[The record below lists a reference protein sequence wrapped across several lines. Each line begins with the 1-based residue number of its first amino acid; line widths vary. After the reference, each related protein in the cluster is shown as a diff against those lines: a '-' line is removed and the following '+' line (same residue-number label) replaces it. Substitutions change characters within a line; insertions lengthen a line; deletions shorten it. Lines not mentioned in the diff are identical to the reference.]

1 MIIVNYD
8 EITDLDTAIQIIR
21 KLELGIH
28 NCYTA
33 DFNICPKCKN
43 IMVKGYICPVCGC
56 DPSDIK
62 ISECK
67 GEYNEKIR

>member
-1 MIIVNYD
+1 MIRLNYD
-8 EITDLDTAIQIIR
+8 KITDLDTAIQIIK
-21 KLELGIH
+21 KLELGIN

-43 IMVKGYICPVCGC
+43 LMVKDYICPVCSF

-62 ISECK
+62 ISEC
-67 GEYNEKIR
+67 EEINANI

>member
-1 MIIVNYD
+1 MIRLNYD
-8 EITDLDTAIQIIR
+8 KITDLDTAIQIIK
-21 KLELGIH
+21 KLELGIN

-43 IMVKGYICPVCGC
+43 LMVKDYICPVCSF

-62 ISECK
+62 INECEVK
-67 GEYNEKIR
+67 NEN